1 MLNQTVKLTVDFLGV
16 LMFTE
21 NGARNYIFLSD
32 VSGKIPLIVR
42 WVLCPHGHEYT
53 IYYIRLRVFAQLIMV
68 LSSLYYREN
77 RRIKGKL
84 EVCLAIKESRGI

>member
-42 WVLCPHGHEYT
+42 WVLCWHGHEYT
-53 IYYIRLRVFAQLIMV
+53 IYSSFVKSSAIRYTPL
-68 LSSLYYREN
+68 
-77 RRIKGKL
+77 
-84 EVCLAIKESRGI
+84 